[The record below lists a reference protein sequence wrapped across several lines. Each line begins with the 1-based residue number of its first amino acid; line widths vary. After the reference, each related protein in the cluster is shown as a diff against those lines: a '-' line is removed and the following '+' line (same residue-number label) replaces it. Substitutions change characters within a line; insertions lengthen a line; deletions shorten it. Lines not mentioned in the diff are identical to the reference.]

1 VLEGYT
7 CYPEQLRLLQPRLF
21 IPRCGRLR
29 PQIAAP
35 STLGSAYPTLY
46 HLVQRSLRQ
55 VPSVNKRF
63 VAYYRVSTKRQGD
76 SGLGLEAQQEAVR
89 RFISGAALV
98 VEHQEVESGSRADRP
113 ALEAALRDCRI
124 HRATLV
130 IAKLDRLA
138 RSVAFISRLQEAG
151 VDFVAV
157 DLPHANTFTV
167 QIMAAVAEHE
177 RRLIAERT
185 RAALQAAKARGVRLG
200 GRRGEHRIEDHSAK
214 GRAASAAVR
223 TAQADAIASD
233 RAEVIDVIRA
243 SGVHS
248 LQGIAR
254 ALNDR
259 AVPAPR
265 GGQWTAGQVKRVVER
280 PQRLVSV

>member
-1 VLEGYT
+1 M
-7 CYPEQLRLLQPRLF
+7 
-21 IPRCGRLR
+21 
-29 PQIAAP
+29 
-35 STLGSAYPTLY
+35 
-46 HLVQRSLRQ
+46 
-55 VPSVNKRF
+55 KRY
-63 VAYYRVSTKRQGD
+63 VAYYRVSTKRQGE

-89 RFISGAALV
+89 RFIVGAELV
-98 VEHQEVESGSRADRP
+98 SEHQEVESGGKAERP
-113 ALEAALRDCRI
+113 SLEAALRDCRI

-185 RAALQAAKARGVRLG
+185 RAALQAAKARGVHLG
-200 GRRGEHRIEDHSAK
+200 GRRDGHRIEDHAERGRQRSAEVR
-214 GRAASAAVR
+214 GRK
-223 TAQADAIASD
+223 ADAIARD
-233 RAEVIDVIRA
+233 RGELISEIRA
-243 SGVHS
+243 SGVTS

-254 ALNDR
+254 EMNER
-259 AVPAPR
+259 SIPAPR
-265 GGQWTAGQVKRVVER
+265 GGAWCAGQVKRAVER
-280 PQRLVSV
+280 QVSK

>member
-1 VLEGYT
+1 M
-7 CYPEQLRLLQPRLF
+7 
-21 IPRCGRLR
+21 
-29 PQIAAP
+29 
-35 STLGSAYPTLY
+35 
-46 HLVQRSLRQ
+46 
-55 VPSVNKRF
+55 KRY

-76 SGLGLEAQQEAVR
+76 SGLGLEAQREAVR
-89 RFISGAALV
+89 RFISGAELV
-98 VEHQEVESGSRADRP
+98 AEHQEVESGGKADRP

-138 RSVAFISRLQEAG
+138 RSVAFISRLQETGA
-151 VDFVAV
+151 DFVAV

-200 GRRGEHRIEDHSAK
+200 GRREGHRIEDHAAK
-214 GRAASAAVR
+214 GQLNSAVVR
-223 TAQADAIASD
+223 SALADSTARD
-233 RAEVIDVIRA
+233 RLEVIEAIRA
-243 SGVHS
+243 SGISS

-254 ALNDR
+254 SLNDR
-259 AVPAPR
+259 AIPAPR
-265 GGQWTAGQVKRVVER
+265 GGRWSAGQVKRVVER
-280 PQRLVSV
+280 SVRQVSA

>member
-1 VLEGYT
+1 MKVSCKPY
-7 CYPEQLRLLQPRLF
+7 
-21 IPRCGRLR
+21 I
-29 PQIAAP
+29 
-35 STLGSAYPTLY
+35 
-46 HLVQRSLRQ
+46 
-55 VPSVNKRF
+55 
-63 VAYYRVSTKRQGD
+63 AYYRVSTKRQGE

-89 RFISGAALV
+89 KFIVGAELIA
-98 VEHQEVESGSRADRP
+98 EHQEVESGGRADRP

-185 RAALQAAKARGVRLG
+185 KAALQAAKARGVQLG
-200 GRRGEHRIEDHSAK
+200 GRRAGHRIEDHAAK
-214 GRAASAAVR
+214 GRERSALVR
-223 TAQADAIASD
+223 AQQADAVAKD
-233 RAEVIDVIRA
+233 RLEVIDAIRA
-243 SGVHS
+243 SGSTS
-248 LQGIAR
+248 LRAIAR
-254 ALNDR
+254 TLNDR
-259 AVPAPR
+259 SVPAPR
-265 GGQWTAGQVKRVVER
+265 GGQWSAGQVKRIVER
-280 PQRLVSV
+280 RVSA

>member
-1 VLEGYT
+1 M
-7 CYPEQLRLLQPRLF
+7 
-21 IPRCGRLR
+21 
-29 PQIAAP
+29 
-35 STLGSAYPTLY
+35 
-46 HLVQRSLRQ
+46 
-55 VPSVNKRF
+55 KRYI
-63 VAYYRVSTKRQGD
+63 AYYRVSTKRQGE
-76 SGLGLEAQQEAVR
+76 SGLGLQAQRAAVAC
-89 RFISGAALV
+89 FIGPAELIA
-98 VEHQEVESGSRADRP
+98 EHEEVESGGKADRP

-200 GRRGEHRIEDHSAK
+200 GRRSNHRIEDHAERGRSRSAEV
-214 GRAASAAVR
+214 RAAKAA
-223 TAQADAIASD
+223 ALASD
-233 RAEVIDVIRA
+233 RIEIVRAIRA
-243 SGVHS
+243 EGVTS

-254 ALNDR
+254 ELNR
-259 AVPAPR
+259 RSIPAPR
-265 GGQWTAGQVKRVVER
+265 GGAWSAGQVRRVVSRVEPLAPR
-280 PQRLVSV
+280 H